1 MDTTAYLKRQGWKGD
16 GHSLDHSGRGI
27 RKPLLVSKKI
37 DVLGVGLNKH
47 AAVSDQ
53 WWMRAFDEGLKS
65 LGSGKDTALANVQK
79 HGIHLGSLYSR
90 FVKGEGVAGTIG
102 QNPQTGGQLSDTP
115 LPSTALGGTIV
126 VKTELSLEAQ
136 ILESQSN
143 IAHLQWKLKKAKEK
157 HLKASRKS
165 ESFSKDGNAEK
176 RTQRINKLKIAA
188 QKLDKATKKLRKA
201 QRKHEKLLAST
212 TSAG

>member
-1 MDTTAYLKRQGWKGD
+1 
-16 GHSLDHSGRGI
+16 
-27 RKPLLVSKKI
+27 
-37 DVLGVGLNKH
+37 
-47 AAVSDQ
+47 
-53 WWMRAFDEGLKS
+53 MRAFDEGLKS

-102 QNPQTGGQLSDTP
+102 QSLQPGDQLGNTP

-126 VKTELSLEAQ
+126 VKTELSCEAQ

-157 HLKASRKS
+157 HEKASRKS
-165 ESFSKDGNAEK
+165 EASSKGGDAEK
-176 RTQRINKLKIAA
+176 QAQRRIKLKAAA
-188 QKLDKATKKLRKA
+188 QRLDKATKKLQKA
-201 QRKHEKLLAST
+201 QRKHDNLLKSEA
-212 TSAG
+212 SAG